1 MSSYPSA
8 HTAPPRVRLVV
19 PPAPL
24 APKLDEAQAAVAAHT
39 GSPLLV
45 LAGPGTGKTATI
57 TESVVARIDHDR
69 IAPDD
74 ILVLTFSRVA
84 AAELRARIGARLSG
98 TATPQVSTFHS
109 FAWDLLTTHG
119 EPETLPKVLLSGPE
133 QDAIIRE
140 LLGLRDAPWY
150 RDWPA
155 ATRLALDTGPLGFA
169 MGVDEGA
176 ADAGEP
182 DAGAGL
188 AAHKVG
194 EFDEA
199 ESDMGSA
206 ALAAEVVRLMAAA
219 RAHGWEPGD
228 LVRHADAA
236 GIPEWRPVA
245 ALFEEYLNI
254 LDYREAVDY
263 SELVYRATLL
273 VRRSES
279 LPGRYRAIYVDEY
292 QDTDPAQVELLRAL
306 VVPGTTMVAVGDPD
320 QAIYRFRGADV
331 RGIMRFGDD
340 YAHAVTPTGRARTDQ
355 ASGADRIRHLVL
367 GTTRRF
373 GPQIRAIADAWITP
387 VSLAG
392 MPVQVCRA
400 HRSPACV
407 GGPGTVDV
415 LSFDS
420 AGEQAAGI
428 ADILRRA
435 RFEAD
440 STLQWSDMAVLVR
453 SGVSDIPRLQQALLA
468 AGVPVEVPASD
479 QPLAADPA
487 LAVFLTGVRL
497 AVAPHTVAF
506 DDAESF
512 LTSPLVGMTP
522 LEVRR
527 LLRGLRQADRKAAE
541 REGRPVAKSRALMAR
556 LFAPDAAAP
565 DGVPDGLAVPV
576 AEVLGLL
583 DRVERAATHPEEA
596 LWALW
601 TFRGGDDGGAW
612 AAALRRQALAGGPQA
627 FAADAALDAIVELFR
642 VAGRAPAGMNGLR
655 FVEHLAAQQLPAA
668 RPDDGAFVRDSVRLL
683 TAHRSKGGQWPLVV
697 VVGMQ
702 QDLWPSTHIG
712 GSLLAP
718 DRIGLDGPV
727 EPLTQ
732 AELLADE
739 RRLAFVAATRAQQ
752 RLVITAVAES
762 AEGGAQPSELFAEAV
777 AVVEAARVGAVPP
790 VGGTEVV
797 GTENGV
803 GTETGAANAGVTGSS
818 AAARDGVRSHLTPA
832 SVVASLRTALAAAP
846 LEDEATLESGDL
858 ATATVAAGWLRRLA
872 DGDIAP
878 QADPSRWWGTSTPTE
893 AATPLADPDTPLALS
908 ASAVE
913 SVTTCPLRWFL
924 DRRVKAG
931 ETGATNAG
939 YGSVVHAVIAGIINK
954 EISGDA
960 ESVEQTL
967 ASVWGEL
974 GYSAT
979 WESDVQQRRARADIA
994 RFVTWL
1000 EASKRRAIAAETEF
1014 DTRLSVAGQLVRL
1027 RGSIDIL
1034 DVADA
1039 GEGQNIRVVDVK
1051 TGMSPP
1057 TREATETHIQL
1068 GTYQL
1073 ALQSGDVAGDE
1084 TPATLAGGLLLYVSK
1099 PSRGKPTERLQ
1110 PALTDPSWLLEQVA
1124 EAADTIREEQ
1134 VIARVNDSCRT
1145 CSFVDLCPAQT
1156 HVSWI
1161 DSEGG
1166 QS

>member
-1 MSSYPSA
+1 MSSYTRT
-8 HTAPPRVRLVV
+8 HTVPPKVRLVM
-19 PPAPL
+19 PSSPGAPT
-24 APKLDEAQAAVAAHT
+24 LDAAQAEVVAHT
-39 GSPLLV
+39 GAPLLV

-57 TESVVARIDHDR
+57 TESVVARIEHDA

-84 AAELRARIGARLSG
+84 AAELRARIGSRLSG
-98 TATPQVSTFHS
+98 TATPTVATFHS
-109 FAWDLLTTHG
+109 FAWHLLTTYG
-119 EPETLPKVLLSGPE
+119 EPETVPTVLLSGPE

-140 LLGLRDAPWY
+140 LLGMQDSAWYLR
-150 RDWPA
+150 WPE
-155 ATRLALDTGPLGFA
+155 ATRLALDTGALDIGN
-169 MGVDEGA
+169 VD
-176 ADAGEP
+176 ADAIDTET
-182 DAGAGL
+182 
-188 AAHKVG
+188 
-194 EFDEA
+194 
-199 ESDMGSA
+199 DMGSA

-219 RAHGWEPGD
+219 RAHGWEPAD
-228 LVRHADAA
+228 LAQHAEAA
-236 GIPEWRPVA
+236 GVPEWRAVA

-273 VRRSES
+273 VRNSES

-306 VVPGTTMVAVGDPD
+306 VVPGTTLVAVGDPD

-331 RGIMRFGDD
+331 RGIMRFTDD
-340 YAHAVTPTGRARTDQ
+340 YAHAVTRAAGGPAADTT
-355 ASGADRIRHLVL
+355 ASGVRHLVL

-373 GPQIRAIADAWITP
+373 GPQIRAVADAWISP

-392 MPVQVCRA
+392 MPARVGRE
-400 HRSPACV
+400 HRSPECI
-407 GGPGTVDV
+407 GGPGVVEV
-415 LSFDS
+415 LAFGSPGD
-420 AGEQAAGI
+420 QAAGV

-440 STLQWSDMAVLVR
+440 STLAWSDMAVLVR
-453 SGVSDIPRLQQALLA
+453 SGIADIPRLQQALLA

-497 AVAPHTVAF
+497 AIAPQTVPF

-541 REGRPVAKSRALMAR
+541 REERPVAKSRALMAR
-556 LFAPDAAAP
+556 LFAPDAAVP
-565 DGVPDGLAVPV
+565 EGVPVELDVTI
-576 AEVLGLL
+576 AEVLRLL
-583 DRVERAATHPEEA
+583 DRVEKAAPHPEEA

-601 TFRGGDDGGAW
+601 TFRGDDHGGAW
-612 AAALRRQALAGGPQA
+612 ADALRRQALAGGPQA

-642 VAGRAPAGMNGLR
+642 VAGRAPAGMGSLR
-655 FVEHLAAQQLPAA
+655 FVEQLAAQRLPAA

-702 QDLWPSTHIG
+702 QDLWPSAQLG

-718 DRIGLDGPV
+718 DRVGLGGPV
-727 EPLTQ
+727 DPLTR

-739 RRLAFVAATRAQQ
+739 RRLAFVAATRAQE
-752 RLVITAVAES
+752 RLIVTAVAE
-762 AEGGAQPSELFAEAV
+762 AGEGGAQPSELFAEALEVVAAASGSGHEV
-777 AVVEAARVGAVPP
+777 AVNADARKL
-790 VGGTEVV
+790 TSE
-797 GTENGV
+797 
-803 GTETGAANAGVTGSS
+803 SRS
-818 AAARDGVRSHLTPA
+818 GVRGHLTPA
-832 SVVASLRTALAAAP
+832 SVVASLRTAVSAAVFD
-846 LEDEATLESGDL
+846 DEAVDM

-872 DGDIAP
+872 ESDIAVH
-878 QADPSRWWGTSTPTE
+878 ADPSRWWGVDAPTFG
-893 AATPLADPDTPLALS
+893 ATPLVTPGTPLALS

-924 DRRVKAG
+924 DRRARAG
-931 ETGATNAG
+931 ETGATSAG

-954 EISGDA
+954 QISGTP
-960 ESVEQTL
+960 ESVEQAL
-967 ASVWGEL
+967 DSVWGEL
-974 GYSAT
+974 GYGAA
-979 WESDVQQRRARADIA
+979 WESDVQQRRARADVQ

-1000 EASKRRAIAAETEF
+1000 ESSTRQAIAAETGF
-1014 DTRLSVAGQLVRL
+1014 DTTVSIDDQPVRL

-1034 DVADA
+1034 DVAED
-1039 GEGQNIRVVDVK
+1039 GDERNVRVVDVK
-1051 TGMSPP
+1051 TGVAAP
-1057 TREATETHIQL
+1057 TVEATKTHIQL

-1073 ALQSGDVAGDE
+1073 ALQSGEVPGVQGHV
-1084 TPATLAGGLLLYVSK
+1084 TLAGGLLLYVSK
-1099 PSRGKPTERLQ
+1099 PSYGKPTERPQ
-1110 PALTDPSWLLEQVA
+1110 PPLTDPSWLLEQVA
-1124 EAADTIREEQ
+1124 EAADTIREER

-1145 CSFVDLCPAQT
+1145 CSFVDLCPAKT

-1166 QS
+1166 Q